1 MPRSDYLEILDEAE
15 ALEKSGTPVWD
26 LEAECAR
33 LGLVLDEVPMDERG
47 FDRVLKVAYRKA
59 ALRAHPDKHPPERR
73 AAAEAEFKKVAAAHE
88 ILMRVVT
95 AVRAE
100 AESGESASM
109 DPAEQ
114 RRRVEAERAALE
126 RSRLADRLRAVV
138 SLNGVSA
145 GFNDRSSGHL
155 NEMLTEESEAT
166 MKRTRRDLEAQM
178 VGLLARCGEACR
190 VQARRRRRRRFWR
203 RVAGV
208 ALGVLFLWFLRKRS
222 GPATSAKEELRE
234 LAEGLRAAIRFM
246 GHELASA
253 IGRPEDGEEMADDLE
268 AAFLEGRMR
277 VTDAGGLEVL
287 VPDDEEPGV
296 YYKLNMSSNPDGSM
310 AVWTEGADGERMD
323 VDLAEMGADEPP
335 PPGMFGLTA
344 DGAAGTVTIVAE
356 EENGGEG
363 GRGGGAGRGG
373 KKSEKKKGGWE
384 RRK

>member
-15 ALEKSGTPVWD
+15 ALEKSGEVWD

-100 AESGESASM
+100 AESGESAS

-155 NEMLTEESEAT
+155 NEMLTKESEAT
-166 MKRTRRDLEAQM
+166 ARRTRRDLEAQM

-190 VQARRRRRRRFWR
+190 VQAKRRRRRRFWR

-310 AVWTEGADGERMD
+310 AVWTEGADGERLD
-323 VDLAEMGADEPP
+323 VDLAEMGAEEPP

-344 DGAAGTVTIVAE
+344 EGAAGTVTIVAE

-363 GRGGGAGRGG
+363 RGGAAGRGG
-373 KKSEKKKGGWE
+373 NKREKKKGGWE

>member
-1 MPRSDYLEILDEAE
+1 
-15 ALEKSGTPVWD
+15 
-26 LEAECAR
+26 
-33 LGLVLDEVPMDERG
+33 
-47 FDRVLKVAYRKA
+47 
-59 ALRAHPDKHPPERR
+59 
-73 AAAEAEFKKVAAAHE
+73 
-88 ILMRVVT
+88 
-95 AVRAE
+95 
-100 AESGESASM
+100 
-109 DPAEQ
+109 
-114 RRRVEAERAALE
+114 
-126 RSRLADRLRAVV
+126 
-138 SLNGVSA
+138 
-145 GFNDRSSGHL
+145 
-155 NEMLTEESEAT
+155 MLTKESEAT
-166 MKRTRRDLEAQM
+166 ARRTRRDLEAQM

-190 VQARRRRRRRFWR
+190 VQAKRRRRRRFWR

-310 AVWTEGADGERMD
+310 AVWTEGADGERLD
-323 VDLAEMGADEPP
+323 VDLAEMGAEEPP

-344 DGAAGTVTIVAE
+344 EGAAGTVTIVAE

-363 GRGGGAGRGG
+363 RGGAAGRGG
-373 KKSEKKKGGWE
+373 NKREKKKGGWE